1 MSDRSQKVM
10 RNLAAAVLVI
20 VFVVFA
26 VLFFTGQVGNFMGI
40 ESGTSSDTASASV
53 PGSSTSNVQ
62 DAAASTATSSA
73 ASGTPSAQSV
83 QSSVIT
89 SAKSTASE
97 AASAPTVQIKEYKF
111 RNRSLLE
118 QHYEKHGKDMGFKS
132 AEEYE
137 KAAAAVPNDP
147 AALHKTEKED
157 GDDVYYIESTNEF
170 VVISTDGYIR
180 TYFNPDRGIDYYN
193 KQ

>member
-10 RNLAAAVLVI
+10 RNLAATVLVI
-20 VFVVFA
+20 VLVVFA
-26 VLFFTGQVGNFMGI
+26 VLFFTGQVGDFMGI

-53 PGSSTSNVQ
+53 PGSSTSNEQ
-62 DAAASTATSSA
+62 DAAASTAESG
-73 ASGTPSAQSV
+73 ASSV
-83 QSSVIT
+83 QSIRSSSVIT
-89 SAKSTASE
+89 SALSTVSE
-97 AASAPTVQIKEYKF
+97 AVSAPEVQIKEYKF

-147 AALHKTEKED
+147 AVLHKTEKED